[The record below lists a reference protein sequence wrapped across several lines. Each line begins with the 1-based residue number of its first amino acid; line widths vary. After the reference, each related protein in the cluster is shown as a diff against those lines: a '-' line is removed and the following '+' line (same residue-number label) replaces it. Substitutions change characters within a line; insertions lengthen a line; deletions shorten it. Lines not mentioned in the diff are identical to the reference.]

1 MMIRCLF
8 LLFFLLPVCAQ
19 ERFPLF
25 SEDLSFYQGFE
36 DSVDADLSAGKEKPV
51 WKAGT
56 PRFESGLRGRALFCG
71 KGGAKLRYQR
81 KDNLNF
87 DRPGTIVF
95 FYRPLNWETEKN
107 LPRLFFWAIES
118 GKGYIGLQGA
128 NDPKNICM
136 CERGFHLMLLFG
148 KRLPVKVYSTPPT
161 GKKGCSGWHM
171 LAFSWAG
178 DQLFVKWDDQPSKV
192 FANGM
197 ALQDSDFPENSFSVG
212 SDSHWNYLLDDFM
225 VYARRITDEE
235 LNQLYQANMKT
246 GKAQK

>member
-1 MMIRCLF
+1 MRCLF

-36 DSVDADLSAGKEKPV
+36 DSIDADLSAGREKPV

-81 KDNLNF
+81 NDNLNF

-136 CERGFHLMLLFG
+136 CERGFHLMLLYG
-148 KRLPVKVYSTPPT
+148 KRLPVKVYPTPPT
-161 GKKGCSGWHM
+161 GKKGWSGWHM
-171 LAFSWAG
+171 LGFS
-178 DQLFVKWDDQPSKV
+178 
-192 FANGM
+192 
-197 ALQDSDFPENSFSVG
+197 
-212 SDSHWNYLLDDFM
+212 
-225 VYARRITDEE
+225 
-235 LNQLYQANMKT
+235 
-246 GKAQK
+246 

>member
-1 MMIRCLF
+1 MMIRCFF
-8 LLFFLLPVCAQ
+8 LLFCLLPACAQ

-36 DSVDADLSAGKEKPV
+36 DSIDADLSIGRETPV

-56 PRFESGLRGRALFCG
+56 PHFQSGLRGRALFCG

-81 KDNLNF
+81 KGNLNF

-95 FYRPLNWETEKN
+95 FYRPLNWEAEKN

-136 CERGFHLMLLFG
+136 CERGFNLMLLFG

-161 GKKGCSGWHM
+161 GKRGCSGWHM

-178 DQLFVKWDDQPSKV
+178 DQLFVKWDDQPSRV
-192 FANGM
+192 FTNGM
-197 ALQDSDFPENSFSVG
+197 ALKDADFPENSFSIG
-212 SDSHWNYLLDDFM
+212 SDAHWNYLLDDFM
-225 VYARRITDEE
+225 IYARRITDQE

-246 GKAQK
+246 GKGQK